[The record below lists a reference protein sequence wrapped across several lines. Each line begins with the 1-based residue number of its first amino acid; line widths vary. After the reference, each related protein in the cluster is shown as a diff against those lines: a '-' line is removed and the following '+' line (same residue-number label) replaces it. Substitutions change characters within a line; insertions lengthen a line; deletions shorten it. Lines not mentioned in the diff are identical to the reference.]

1 MTINYH
7 NHITIN
13 DHKRSLMTINEQW
26 TSNSTIYSC
35 RNLKSRQAYIF
46 LQISWHLI
54 KNKSF
59 KNKLENIFIT
69 SFYGGSMKLKK
80 IIFIFY
86 FCTFQFQTQQI
97 YISNGY
103 LCSVWI
109 HSKRLLN
116 KCLKNKCLTICNQ
129 MQQIIK

>member
-1 MTINYH
+1 
-7 NHITIN
+7 
-13 DHKRSLMTINEQW
+13 
-26 TSNSTIYSC
+26 
-35 RNLKSRQAYIF
+35 
-46 LQISWHLI
+46 
-54 KNKSF
+54 
-59 KNKLENIFIT
+59 
-69 SFYGGSMKLKK
+69 MKLKK
-80 IIFIFY
+80 IIFIFH

-129 MQQIIK
+129 MQQIIKYKMRGGEARRTHSDHVASIPQFTHKRQRNRETIERKTTIQEKKVSPIQ